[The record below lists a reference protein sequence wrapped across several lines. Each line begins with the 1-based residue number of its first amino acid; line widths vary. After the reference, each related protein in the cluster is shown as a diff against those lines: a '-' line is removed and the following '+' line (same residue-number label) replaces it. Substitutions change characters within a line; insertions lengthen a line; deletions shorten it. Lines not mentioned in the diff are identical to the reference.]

1 MKLTLNAETLTEA
14 LRPVGRRVPT
24 RPDSPA
30 AAGLR
35 LTATGDTLRLLAAGN
50 PATSARTA
58 VPASVHEDG
67 TAVLPGRMLHGL
79 ARTLPAGAPLDLTVE
94 GHLAHLQFGGNRISI
109 PTLEAK
115 EYPQQPDLPKTVGT
129 VAGKDIAAAVHH
141 IAVAAG
147 CDDTLPMLTGIRF
160 ELVGKTLKL
169 TATDRYRLAVQAIPI
184 QRTARRAPTVTC
196 VIPAKDLRATIA
208 DFRRAESVMVGLP
221 ATEEQM
227 FSLSAGS
234 LTVTHRPLDAKHYP
248 DISKVVPTSFATQ
261 VVLERAA
268 LIEALTRVLAVAE
281 HYLPVNLAVEPGGP
295 LIVTGGSRHEAC
307 TREELPTRSAK
318 GAPLRAAFNPGFLLA
333 GLRVLKSRTVQ
344 LDLTSEHRP
353 GVLHA
358 PGVDRSG
365 LRYLLMPVRTTSD
378 APMPN

>member
-1 MKLTLNAETLTEA
+1 MKLTLNTETLTEA

-35 LTATGDTLRLLAAGN
+35 LTATGDTLRLLAAGDL
-50 PATSARTA
+50 ATSARTA
-58 VPASVHEDG
+58 VPALVHEDG

-94 GHLAHLQFGGNRISI
+94 GRLAHLQFGGTRISI
-109 PTLEAK
+109 PLLEAD
-115 EYPQQPDLPKTVGT
+115 EYPQQPDLPKSVGT
-129 VAGKDIAAAVHH
+129 VAGKDIAAAVHQ

-160 ELVGKTLKL
+160 ELVGNTLKL

-184 QRTARRAPTVTC
+184 QRAARRAPSALC
-196 VIPAKDLRATIA
+196 VIPAKDLRATVA
-208 DFRRAESVMVGLP
+208 DFRRAESVTVGLP
-221 ATEEQM
+221 TAEEQQ
-227 FSLSAGS
+227 FSLSAGA

-248 DISKVVPTSFATQ
+248 DISKVVPTSFGTQ
-261 VVLERAA
+261 VVLDRAA
-268 LIEALTRVLAVAE
+268 LMGVLTRAVTVAGA
-281 HYLPVNLAVEPGGP
+281 YVPVNLAVEPGGP
-295 LIVTGGSRHEAC
+295 VIVTGGSRYEAR
-307 TREELPTRSAK
+307 TREELTPRSCK
-318 GAPLRAAFNPGFLLA
+318 GAPVRIAFNPGFLLA

-344 LDLTSEHRP
+344 LDLTTEHRP
-353 GVLHA
+353 GVLHT
-358 PGVDRSG
+358 PGVDRSA
-365 LRYLLMPVRTTSD
+365 LSYLLMPVRTVSD